1 VDTTSQSTSQ
11 TVTTASGSSET
22 VQQASVVVS
31 EPIASDF
38 DSDDLSVSAE
48 DANTT
53 VIRFDGDSVAV
64 EGNGVSVNG
73 TIVTVTAAG
82 TYDIQGVLNNGQI
95 VVDTQ
100 DTETVTL
107 ILNGVDITYDVSAP
121 IYVANAEKVVI
132 TLADGTQNTVT
143 DGATYYYPDESDEP
157 NAAIF
162 SHDDLTI
169 NGNGALTVNANYN
182 NGIASKDDLKIV
194 SGTITV
200 NAVND
205 GIKGKDSVSIKDG
218 VITIKA
224 GADGIQSTNADE
236 EGKGYI
242 LIEGGTF
249 NITSALD
256 GIQAETNLQIN
267 GGDFTITSGGGSG
280 NNSTTGGG
288 IWGGRGTEGNASKPE
303 ESAKGLK
310 ASVDLTITAGTFN
323 INSADDSIHANNSI
337 TINDGTILL
346 ASGDDGIHAD
356 ASLTINGGEIS
367 LTQSYEGLESAVIT
381 VNGGIIHLN
390 ASDDG
395 INAGGGADSSSMGGR
410 SGQNQFATTG
420 NYFVY
425 VNGGYIF
432 IDAGG
437 DGIDTNGS
445 FAMTDGV
452 VLVNGP
458 TNSGN
463 GPLDYMG
470 TFTMSGGFIV
480 AVGSSGMA
488 QAPSQDSTQYSVLYN
503 FGSTQAAGTLINIQ
517 SQSGGEI
524 LTFMPTK
531 EYQSVMVSSP
541 ALQNGET
548 YTIYTGGSSTGAT
561 TDGLY
566 SGGVYTPGTQV
577 VSFTISSIVTSNGGG
592 GGGGRPSGGG
602 PGGGSPPTRP

>member
-1 VDTTSQSTSQ
+1 V
-11 TVTTASGSSET
+11 
-22 VQQASVVVS
+22 
-31 EPIASDF
+31 
-38 DSDDLSVSAE
+38 E

-53 VIRFDGDSVAV
+53 VIRLDGDSVAV

-73 TIVTVTAAG
+73 TVVTVTAAG

-121 IYVANAEKVVI
+121 VYVANAEKVVI

-218 VITIKA
+218 LITINA

-256 GIQAETNLQIN
+256 GIQAETDLQIT

-288 IWGGRGTEGNASKPE
+288 IWSGRGTEGNANKPE

-323 INSADDSIHANNSI
+323 INSADDSIHANN
-337 TINDGTILL
+337 N
-346 ASGDDGIHAD
+346 H
-356 ASLTINGGEIS
+356 
-367 LTQSYEGLESAVIT
+367 Q
-381 VNGGIIHLN
+381 
-390 ASDDG
+390 
-395 INAGGGADSSSMGGR
+395 
-410 SGQNQFATTG
+410 
-420 NYFVY
+420 
-425 VNGGYIF
+425 
-432 IDAGG
+432 
-437 DGIDTNGS
+437 
-445 FAMTDGV
+445 
-452 VLVNGP
+452 
-458 TNSGN
+458 
-463 GPLDYMG
+463 
-470 TFTMSGGFIV
+470 
-480 AVGSSGMA
+480 
-488 QAPSQDSTQYSVLYN
+488 
-503 FGSTQAAGTLINIQ
+503 
-517 SQSGGEI
+517 
-524 LTFMPTK
+524 
-531 EYQSVMVSSP
+531 
-541 ALQNGET
+541 
-548 YTIYTGGSSTGAT
+548 
-561 TDGLY
+561 
-566 SGGVYTPGTQV
+566 
-577 VSFTISSIVTSNGGG
+577 
-592 GGGGRPSGGG
+592 
-602 PGGGSPPTRP
+602 